1 MEFDFWFHI
10 GVVGALVFALF
21 VILYLL
27 RRVNGMRHS
36 SMRAERL
43 VEDMRREWD
52 SFNRNQSE
60 RIRQEFQA
68 FEERAGKLEESTE
81 RRIRDFEEL
90 VTRTREEVRSLES
103 YLRDVFEVEMKN
115 LFDSFDTTVGSV
127 LTEMKDELLRGV
139 DRLEHIQ
146 SVIDGRMEA
155 QKRMIEGREEVV
167 GLTPRVD
174 EDTDIILTG
183 SEGEEGEK
191 DEEQS

>member
-1 MEFDFWFHI
+1 MEFDSWFQI
-10 GVVGALVFALF
+10 GVAGSFVFAFL
-21 VILYLL
+21 VIFYLL

-36 SMRAERL
+36 STRAERL
-43 VEDMRREWD
+43 AEDMRREWD

-68 FEERAGKLEESTE
+68 FEERAGKLEENTE

-90 VTRTREEVRSLES
+90 VTRTREELRSLEN
-103 YLRDVFEVEMKN
+103 YLREVFEVEMKN

-127 LTEMKDELLRGV
+127 LTEMKGELLRGV

-146 SVIDGRMEA
+146 TVIDGRLKA

-167 GLTPRVD
+167 GLTPGLD
-174 EDTDIILTG
+174 EDNAMPTDN
-183 SEGEEGEK
+183 EGEEGDK
-191 DEEQS
+191 DKEQS

>member
-21 VILYLL
+21 VIFYLL

-36 SMRAERL
+36 GSRAERL
-43 VEDMRREWD
+43 AEDMRREWD

-90 VTRTREEVRSLES
+90 VTRTREELRSLEN

-174 EDTDIILTG
+174 DDTDILTG